1 MLLTAL
7 FMVWLALLCIPYCVV
22 RVVWIDVIALPH
34 PVWHSSAT
42 NHIITVA
49 HCQWNCKLCP
59 LTECEWS
66 LAFPCHLL
74 YILRMTRILSE
85 FKFCRSQHRKI
96 MCSIIWL
103 SGVCCFV
110 NIAACSLFHFLH
122 APHNYHLSD
131 TLMSNSGVYN
141 HSLLILYQIYIILE
155 VDR

>member
-1 MLLTAL
+1 M
-7 FMVWLALLCIPYCVV
+7 P
-22 RVVWIDVIALPH
+22 
-34 PVWHSSAT
+34 
-42 NHIITVA
+42 
-49 HCQWNCKLCP
+49 
-59 LTECEWS
+59 
-66 LAFPCHLL
+66 FPRHLL
-74 YILRMTRILSE
+74 YLLRMTRILSE

-122 APHNYHLSD
+122 AHHNYHLSD

-155 VDR
+155 CRSIVTASQKQNQIIFSLTFRHGSQFTIAAPVVAHIVAIVTQYWSMIPDTFSVHYLWCHVCRALFH

>member
-1 MLLTAL
+1 
-7 FMVWLALLCIPYCVV
+7 
-22 RVVWIDVIALPH
+22 
-34 PVWHSSAT
+34 
-42 NHIITVA
+42 
-49 HCQWNCKLCP
+49 
-59 LTECEWS
+59 
-66 LAFPCHLL
+66 
-74 YILRMTRILSE
+74 MTRILSE

-155 VDR
+155 CRSIVTASQKQNQIIFSLTFRHGSQFTIAAPVVAHIVAIVNSVLKYDPWHLQRSLSMVSCLQSSVPLTVLFYWVVK